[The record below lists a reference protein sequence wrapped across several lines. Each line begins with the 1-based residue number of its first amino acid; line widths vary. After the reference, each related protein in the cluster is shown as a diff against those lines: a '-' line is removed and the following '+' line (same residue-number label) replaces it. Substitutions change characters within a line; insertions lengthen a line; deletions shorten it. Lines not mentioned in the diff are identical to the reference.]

1 MFDIDESS
9 RLASSTA
16 NVLFYRKRGSS
27 QVNWDEL
34 YQQPFMEYVNAYK
47 TEEQQE
53 QQQQQQE
60 INTNDNNEVPNEQ
73 QQDDGAVE
81 SSEDKNTM

>member
-1 MFDIDESS
+1 MFEIDESS
-9 RLASSTA
+9 RLVSSTTY
-16 NVLFYRKRGSS
+16 VLFYRKRGSN

-34 YQQPFMEYVNAYK
+34 YQQPFTEYVNAYK
-47 TEEQQE
+47 TEEE
-53 QQQQQQE
+53 QQQQKTS
-60 INTNDNNEVPNEQ
+60 TNDNNEEPNEQ

>member
-1 MFDIDESS
+1 M
-9 RLASSTA
+9 
-16 NVLFYRKRGSS
+16 
-27 QVNWDEL
+27 NWDEL

-53 QQQQQQE
+53 ELQQQE

-73 QQDDGAVE
+73 QQDGAIE